1 MEPVAPIHY
10 VSTVLF
16 TGKPYCAMA
25 DSFTTLEGEGLEW
38 SDTDCTTSNDMTDD
52 ELWSDDNTVAND
64 STLWDDDN
72 IISTHSTNTISM
84 TTIPSLHDTSTND
97 ILLLQ
102 DQVLMPPNTNVTTN
116 EMLVDTEST
125 NQITARSSS
134 DRSLESNINSS
145 DKVIPIEAHSILTTD
160 GETLGIIQD
169 ESSSLQAPDH
179 NNNSQSIVVPSSRM
193 SSLDE
198 DKNCFDE
205 LTDLP
210 SSPEIMTMNSNDPSS
225 ALPANDVL
233 NVIGYSN
240 NVSIMNDNCLLDQL
254 SAVSNSEI
262 DDDCIVEDFD
272 WN

>member
-10 VSTVLF
+10 VSIVLF
-16 TGKPYCAMA
+16 TGEPYCAMA
-25 DSFTTLEGEGLEW
+25 DSFTTLEGEDLEW

-52 ELWSDDNTVAND
+52 ELWSDDNTVVNN
-64 STLWDDDN
+64 STLWDDNN
-72 IISTHSTNTISM
+72 ISSTHSTNTISM
-84 TTIPSLHDTSTND
+84 TTTPSLHDTSTNE

-102 DQVLMPPNTNVTTN
+102 DQVLNTNVTTN

-134 DRSLESNINSS
+134 DRSLESNIIGS
-145 DKVIPIEAHSILTTD
+145 DKVIPIEAHSMLTTD
-160 GETLGIIQD
+160 SETLGTIQD
-169 ESSSLQAPDH
+169 ESSSLDH

-198 DKNCFDE
+198 DKNCFDA

-210 SSPEIMTMNSNDPSS
+210 SSPEMMSMNSNDPSS
-225 ALPANDVL
+225 ALPANEY
-233 NVIGYSN
+233 VIGYSDN
-240 NVSIMNDNCLLDQL
+240 TSTMNDNCLLDQL
-254 SAVSNSEI
+254 STVSNSEI
-262 DDDCIVEDFD
+262 DDDCIAEDFD